1 MERQGIFGT
10 RVANEGSAP
19 LQSSPRRADF
29 RWRALPA
36 AFGGEL
42 MSSRVPL
49 ATIRPQQNWAAL
61 DLRGL
66 WEFRDL
72 FYFLAARDIKV
83 RYKQTVLGASW
94 AVIQPLFST
103 LVFSLFFGKL
113 AKMPSDGLPY
123 PVYTYAAMTLWTFL
137 VNAVNS
143 GGNSLV
149 GNANLITK
157 VYFPRIIMP
166 AAAVGAGLVDLAI
179 AFVIQLGLNIYYA
192 IPFAGAILMAPV
204 IVLLTTLLASAVGLW
219 MSALNVK
226 YRDVR
231 FALPFFVQLWMFATP
246 VIYPP
251 GIVPERYR
259 WLLSL
264 NPMTGL
270 IDGFRSALFNR
281 PFDWSALGIS
291 TAITFAMLIYATF
304 SFRKMEMRFADVI

>member
-1 MERQGIFGT
+1 M
-10 RVANEGSAP
+10 A
-19 LQSSPRRADF
+19 LDF
-29 RWRALPA
+29 R
-36 AFGGEL
+36 E
-42 MSSRVPL
+42 
-49 ATIRPQQNWAAL
+49 
-61 DLRGL
+61 L

-72 FYFLAARDIKV
+72 LYFLASRDIKV

-103 LVFSLFFGKL
+103 LIFSIFFGRL

-123 PVYTYAAMTLWTFL
+123 PVYTYAAMVLWTFL
-137 VNAVNS
+137 VNAVNN

-179 AFVIQLGLNIYYA
+179 ALVIQLGMNAYYGISLTPA
-192 IPFAGAILMAPV
+192 LLLAPV
-204 IVLLTTLLASAVGLW
+204 IVLLTTLLAAGVGLW

-246 VIYPP
+246 VIYPAS
-251 GIVPERYR
+251 IVPERYR
-259 WLLSL
+259 WLLLL
-264 NPMTGL
+264 NPMTGF

-281 PFDWSALGIS
+281 PFDWEAIGVS
-291 TAITFAMLIYATF
+291 TAITFALLVYATF
-304 SFRKMEMRFADVI
+304 SFRKMETRFADVI

>member
-1 MERQGIFGT
+1 M
-10 RVANEGSAP
+10 
-19 LQSSPRRADF
+19 D
-29 RWRALPA
+29 
-36 AFGGEL
+36 
-42 MSSRVPL
+42 SRVPL
-49 ATIRPQQNWAAL
+49 TTIRAQQSWVSL
-61 DLRGL
+61 DFRTL

-72 FYFLAARDIKV
+72 FYFLASRDIKV
-83 RYKQTVLGASW
+83 RYKQTVLGAGW

-103 LVFSLFFGKL
+103 LVFWLFFGKL
-113 AKMPSDGLPY
+113 AKMPSDGIPY

-137 VNAVNS
+137 VNAVNN

-157 VYFPRIIMP
+157 VYFPRVIMP
-166 AAAVGAGLVDLAI
+166 AAAVGAGLVDFAI
-179 AFVIQLGLNIYYA
+179 AFAIQLGLNVYYGIA
-192 IPFAGAILMAPV
+192 FTLAILMVPV
-204 IVLLTTLLASAVGLW
+204 IVLLTTVLAAAVGLW

-246 VIYPP
+246 VIYPAS
-251 GIVPERYR
+251 IVPERYR

-270 IDGFRSALFNR
+270 VDGFRSALFNR
-281 PFDWSALGIS
+281 PFDWAAIGIS
-291 TAITFAMLIYATF
+291 TAITFALLIYATF

>member
-1 MERQGIFGT
+1 
-10 RVANEGSAP
+10 
-19 LQSSPRRADF
+19 
-29 RWRALPA
+29 
-36 AFGGEL
+36 
-42 MSSRVPL
+42 MSERVPL
-49 ATIRPQQNWAAL
+49 VTLRAQQSWVSL

-72 FYFLAARDIKV
+72 FYFLAWRDIKV

-123 PVYTYAAMTLWTFL
+123 PIYTYAAMVLWTFF
-137 VNAVNS
+137 VNS
-143 GGNSLV
+143 VTNGGNSLV

-166 AAAVGAGLVDLAI
+166 AAAVGAGLLDLGI
-179 AFVIQLGLNIYYA
+179 AFVIQIALNVYYG
-192 IPFAGAILMAPV
+192 IPFRMAILMAPV
-204 IVLLTTLLASAVGLW
+204 VILLTTLLALAVGLW

-231 FALPFFVQLWMFATP
+231 FALPFLIQLWMFATP
-246 VIYPP
+246 VIYPASL
-251 GIVPERYR
+251 VPVRYR

-264 NPMTGL
+264 NPMTGF
-270 IDGFRSALFNR
+270 IEAFRSSLFNR
-281 PFDWSALGIS
+281 PFDWIALALS
-291 TAITFAMLIYATF
+291 TAMTLAILIYAAF
-304 SFRKMEMRFADVI
+304 SFRRMEMRFADVV

>member
-1 MERQGIFGT
+1 M
-10 RVANEGSAP
+10 
-19 LQSSPRRADF
+19 SPR
-29 RWRALPA
+29 L
-36 AFGGEL
+36 
-42 MSSRVPL
+42 PL
-49 ATIRPQQNWAAL
+49 ATIRPQQTWIAL
-61 DLRGL
+61 DLREL
-66 WEFRDL
+66 WDFRDL

-103 LVFSLFFGKL
+103 LVFSIFFGKL
-113 AKMPSDGLPY
+113 AKMPSDGIPY
-123 PVYTYAAMTLWTFL
+123 PIYTYAAMVLWTFL
-137 VNAVNS
+137 VNAVNN

-166 AAAVGAGLVDLAI
+166 AAAVGAGLIDLGI
-179 AFVIQLGLNIYYA
+179 AFVIQLGLQAYYG
-192 IPFAGAILMAPV
+192 IGFSLAILMAPV

-246 VIYPP
+246 VIYPAS
-251 GIVPERYR
+251 IVPQRYR
-259 WLLSL
+259 WLLFL
-264 NPMTGL
+264 NPMTGF
-270 IDGFRSALFNR
+270 IDGFRSALFSR
-281 PFDWSALGIS
+281 PFDWTAIGIS
-291 TAITFAMLIYATF
+291 TAITLVLLVYAAF